1 LPINSNSNSNSDVD
15 VFEQT
20 VSTTKN
26 KPMVAPG
33 EIILGTISSID
44 ALGQP
49 MVNFSLNPVKESI
62 TAITTLVLT
71 SQHVSRQVAL
81 LFNQGDLSQPIV
93 MGLVHSP
100 LQAMLDNFQQD
111 QLQEISSEMNST
123 TNQETQVE
131 LAADLGTNDV
141 SVDGNK
147 ITFEAQDEMIFKCG
161 KSSITLTKSGKV
173 LIRGKYLLNR
183 SSGVNR
189 IMGGSVQVN

>member
-1 LPINSNSNSNSDVD
+1 MPTSRNTNSDVD
-15 VFEQT
+15 VFEQAAT
-20 VSTTKN
+20 ELDN
-26 KPMVAPG
+26 KSMIAPG
-33 EIILGTISSID
+33 EIILGTITSID
-44 ALGQP
+44 VLGQP
-49 MVNFSLNPVKESI
+49 MVDYPLNPEKGALK
-62 TAITTLVLT
+62 AITTLALT
-71 SQHVSRQVAL
+71 SQQVSRQVAL

-93 MGLVHSP
+93 IGLVHSP

-111 QLQEISSEMNST
+111 QETSFGNT
-123 TNQETQVE
+123 TSQDTQVE
-131 LAADLGTNDV
+131 LAANLGTDDV

-147 ITFEAQDEMIFKCG
+147 ITFEAQDEMVFKCG

>member
-1 LPINSNSNSNSDVD
+1 MPTSRNTNSDVD
-15 VFEQT
+15 VFEQA
-20 VSTTKN
+20 TTELDN
-26 KPMVAPG
+26 KSMIAPG
-33 EIILGTISSID
+33 EIILGTITSID
-44 ALGQP
+44 VLGQP
-49 MVNFSLNPVKESI
+49 MVDYPLNPEKGALK
-62 TAITTLVLT
+62 AITTLVLT
-71 SQHVSRQVAL
+71 SQQVSRQVAL

-93 MGLVHSP
+93 IGIVHSP

-111 QLQEISSEMNST
+111 QETSFGNT
-123 TNQETQVE
+123 TSQDTQVE
-131 LAADLGTNDV
+131 LAAHLGTDDV

-147 ITFEAQDEMIFKCG
+147 ITFEAQDEMVFKCG

>member
-1 LPINSNSNSNSDVD
+1 MPTSRNTNSDVD
-15 VFEQT
+15 VFEQA
-20 VSTTKN
+20 TTELDN
-26 KPMVAPG
+26 KSMIAPG
-33 EIILGTISSID
+33 EIILGTITSID
-44 ALGQP
+44 VLGQP
-49 MVNFSLNPVKESI
+49 MVDYPLNPEKRALK
-62 TAITTLVLT
+62 AITTLALT
-71 SQHVSRQVAL
+71 SQQVSRQVAL

-93 MGLVHSP
+93 IGLVHSP

-111 QLQEISSEMNST
+111 HETSFGNT
-123 TNQETQVE
+123 TSQDTQVE
-131 LAADLGTNDV
+131 LAANLGTDDV

-147 ITFEAQDEMIFKCG
+147 ITFEAQDEMVFKCG

>member
-1 LPINSNSNSNSDVD
+1 
-15 VFEQT
+15 
-20 VSTTKN
+20 
-26 KPMVAPG
+26 M
-33 EIILGTISSID
+33 
-44 ALGQP
+44 
-49 MVNFSLNPVKESI
+49 
-62 TAITTLVLT
+62 
-71 SQHVSRQVAL
+71 SRQVAL

-93 MGLVHSP
+93 IGLVHSP

-111 QLQEISSEMNST
+111 QETSFGNT
-123 TNQETQVE
+123 TSQDTQVE
-131 LAADLGTNDV
+131 LAANLGTDDV

-147 ITFEAQDEMIFKCG
+147 ITFEAQDEMVFKCG

>member
-1 LPINSNSNSNSDVD
+1 MPTSRNTNSDVD
-15 VFEQT
+15 VFEQAAT
-20 VSTTKN
+20 ELDN
-26 KPMVAPG
+26 KSMIAPG
-33 EIILGTISSID
+33 EIILGTITSID
-44 ALGQP
+44 VLGQP
-49 MVNFSLNPVKESI
+49 MVDYPLNPEKGALK
-62 TAITTLVLT
+62 AITTLALT
-71 SQHVSRQVAL
+71 SKQVSRQVAL

-93 MGLVHSP
+93 IGLVHSP

-111 QLQEISSEMNST
+111 QETSFGNT
-123 TNQETQVE
+123 TSQDTQVE
-131 LAADLGTNDV
+131 LAANLGTDDV

-147 ITFEAQDEMIFKCG
+147 ITFEAQDEMVFKCG

>member
-1 LPINSNSNSNSDVD
+1 MPTSRNTNSDVD
-15 VFEQT
+15 VFEQAAT
-20 VSTTKN
+20 DLDN
-26 KPMVAPG
+26 KSLLAPG
-33 EIILGTISSID
+33 EIILGTITSID
-44 ALGQP
+44 VLGQP
-49 MVNFSLNPVKESI
+49 MVDYPLNPEKGALK
-62 TAITTLVLT
+62 AITTLALT
-71 SQHVSRQVAL
+71 SQQVSRQVAL

-93 MGLVHSP
+93 IGLVHSP

-111 QLQEISSEMNST
+111 QETSFGNT
-123 TNQETQVE
+123 TSQDTQVE
-131 LAADLGTNDV
+131 LAANLGTDDV

-147 ITFEAQDEMIFKCG
+147 ITFEAQDEMVFKCG

>member
-1 LPINSNSNSNSDVD
+1 MPTSRNTNSDVD
-15 VFEQT
+15 VFEQAAT
-20 VSTTKN
+20 ELDN
-26 KPMVAPG
+26 KSMIAPG
-33 EIILGTISSID
+33 EIILGTITSID
-44 ALGQP
+44 VLGQP
-49 MVNFSLNPVKESI
+49 MVDYPLNPEKGALK
-62 TAITTLVLT
+62 AITTLVLT
-71 SQHVSRQVAL
+71 SQQVSRQVAL

-93 MGLVHSP
+93 IGLVHSP

-111 QLQEISSEMNST
+111 QETSFGNT
-123 TNQETQVE
+123 TSQDTQVE
-131 LAADLGTNDV
+131 LAANLGTDDV

-147 ITFEAQDEMIFKCG
+147 ITFEAQDEMVFKCG